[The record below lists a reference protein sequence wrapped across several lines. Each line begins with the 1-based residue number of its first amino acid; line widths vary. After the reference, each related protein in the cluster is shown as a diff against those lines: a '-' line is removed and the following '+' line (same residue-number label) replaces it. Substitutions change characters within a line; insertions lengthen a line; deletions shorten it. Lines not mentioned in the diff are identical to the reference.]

1 MSDYWPMDDRY
12 IEKIKK
18 RKNVVMKEFPV
29 AGVSRHQDLF
39 PKNGFL
45 NDDYF
50 LPDDQLMEKG
60 IRQYSIPKYGFDN
73 LDLSIE
79 HDLYNKYDPNAIK
92 VFLGGEHVG
101 FIRAED
107 AEYVLNLMFID
118 AIADVDGRI
127 VGGPAKQYNPEKGRI
142 EEVDYNFGIR
152 LYLFIRK
159 DWAVNTYSV

>member
-1 MSDYWPMDDRY
+1 MEVPWEMTPQY

-18 RKNVVMKEFPV
+18 RQNVVMREFTV

-50 LPDDQLMEKG
+50 LPADQLMEKG
-60 IRQYSIPKYGFDN
+60 IRQYSIPKYGFGN

-79 HDLYNKYDPNAIK
+79 HDLYNIYDPNAIK
-92 VFLGGEHVG
+92 VFLNGEHAG
-101 FIRAED
+101 YIRTED
-107 AEYVLNLMFID
+107 AEYVLNLMFIG

-127 VGGPAKQYNPEKGRI
+127 VGGPAKHYNPEKGRI
-142 EEVDYNFGIR
+142 EEVNYNFGIR

-159 DWAVNTYSV
+159 EFSS

>member
-1 MSDYWPMDDRY
+1 MEIPWNMTPQY

-18 RKNVVMKEFPV
+18 RKNVSMQEFSV

-60 IRQYSIPKYGFDN
+60 IRQYSIPKYGFSN
-73 LDLSIE
+73 VDLSIE
-79 HDLYNKYDPNAIK
+79 HDLYNEHDPNAIK
-92 VFLGGEHVG
+92 VFLNGEHAG
-101 FIRAED
+101 FIRTED
-107 AEYVLNLMFID
+107 AEHVLDLMFIG

-127 VGGPAKQYNPEKGRI
+127 VGGPAKRYNPKTGKIEK
-142 EEVDYNFGIR
+142 VDLYFGIR
-152 LYLFIRK
+152 LYLFIRNE
-159 DWAVNTYSV
+159 WL